1 MTDKPHGPL
10 IYTIRKGADVIPR
23 RVFYLMVARLDR
35 RGGRPRPRPRPLPAA
50 GLMAADLAS
59 LSSQPGNLSFW
70 GPDQRMIMM
79 IRFDTEPVRIEVAE
93 GVAVDD
99 AAKAVLAA
107 MGHFIE
113 QAVEAAA
120 TRRMAR

>member
-1 MTDKPHGPL
+1 MT
-10 IYTIRKGADVIPR
+10 AN
-23 RVFYLMVARLDR
+23 
-35 RGGRPRPRPRPLPAA
+35 
-50 GLMAADLAS
+50 LAS
-59 LSSQPGNLSFW
+59 FSSQPGNLMLC
-70 GPDQRMIMM
+70 GPGLRVIMT

-93 GVAVDD
+93 GVAIDD

-120 TRRMAR
+120 TRRMGR